1 MSEDT
6 PDPGVTPDPYAASQQ
21 PAPGQPPAAQPPYGE
36 QPAYGQPVPPDQPAY
51 GQPPYGQP
59 AYGQPAYGQ
68 PAYGPQSAYGDE
80 IGSEGPPTR
89 SRRGAALGAG
99 ALVLTLVAGAG
110 VYAASRVDGG
120 GTQPE
125 ELVPATAFAFGKLD
139 LDPAA
144 DQKVAIREF
153 ASKFPKAPKPTGDED
168 ITDALLKG
176 AFDQGK
182 CVDFETDIKPWLGDR
197 VGMAGITGTGGKPVP
212 LVLVQVKDE
221 AKLRA
226 VKGKLDS
233 CDKDAGSDELKGLTF
248 AKGYAVFSNTQA
260 DADGAV
266 KAAGKASLKDADNF
280 KGDLGRLNGN
290 QVAVMWADLEGSF
303 NAASKESPEL
313 GMVPNAVTK
322 YLKGRVVMGVHM
334 EGDYAEVYG
343 QSIGGN
349 LAEVY
354 GADAFTGI
362 KDLGALPANTV
373 AAMSI
378 NGLETYV
385 TKMLEQFNDASLPV
399 DDFFAQFKDETGLDV
414 RKDLIPL
421 LGTRTTFALGGDLSK
436 LMEDP
441 RVGMKSLVKDPANAK
456 KVGRKLVE
464 LAGETG
470 GMALET
476 SVDGETFYLTTKG
489 YTADLKGGGL
499 GDTPQFK
506 KAMGDLGDGLVQ
518 GVYVNIA
525 EMMKAVPEP
534 DDPDDAEDMK
544 SIEPLSA
551 FGASVGKKDN
561 DAFFRY
567 RLVVR

>member
-6 PDPGVTPDPYAASQQ
+6 PDQGGTPDPYAAPQQ
-21 PAPGQPPAAQPPYGE
+21 PGPGQPPYGEPGAQAPGYGSPAPGQPP
-36 QPAYGQPVPPDQPAY
+36 YGQPVPPDQS
-51 GQPPYGQP
+51 GYGQP
-59 AYGQPAYGQ
+59 AYG
-68 PAYGPQSAYGDE
+68 GPMGYQ
-80 IGSEGPPTR
+80 GPPTR

-125 ELVPATAFAFGKLD
+125 ELVPASAFAFGKLD

-153 ASKFPKAPKPTGDED
+153 ASKFPEAPKPRGDEN

-176 AFDQGK
+176 AFDQDK

-197 VGMAGITGTGGKPVP
+197 VGMAGITGTDGKPVP

-226 VKGKLDS
+226 VKGKLDG

-260 DADGAV
+260 DSDGAV
-266 KAAGKASLKDADNF
+266 KAAAKASLKDADNF
-280 KGDLGRLNGN
+280 NGDLAKLDGN
-290 QVAVMWADLEGSF
+290 QVVVMWADLERSF
-303 NAASKESPEL
+303 NAASKGSPEL
-313 GMVPNAVTK
+313 GMVPNGVTK

-343 QSIGGN
+343 QTIGGN

-385 TKMLEQFNDASLPV
+385 TKMLDQFNETGMPV

-414 RKDLIPL
+414 RKDIIPL
-421 LGTRTTFALGGDLSK
+421 LGSKTTFAIGGDLTK

-441 RVGMKSLVKDPANAK
+441 RVGVKSVVKDPANAK
-456 KVGRKLVE
+456 KVGAKLVD
-464 LAGETG
+464 LAGKDEFE
-470 GMALET
+470 LES

-489 YTADLKGGGL
+489 YTAELKAGGL

-525 EMMKAVPEP
+525 EMMKAVPES
-534 DDPDDAEDMK
+534 DDPDDAKDMK